1 MSPKTRLITLPK
13 DLIQK
18 AAACAARGAVS
29 TERWVEIVLA
39 DRIRDEEVTERF
51 FRHPPKPDAGKRMM
65 EILNSSNDNP
75 PMPGD
80 ELAP

>member
-1 MSPKTRLITLPK
+1 MSPKTRLITLPQ

-18 AAACAARGAVS
+18 AAACAARRGVS
-29 TERWVEIVLA
+29 TERWVELA
-39 DRIRDEEVTERF
+39 LTDRLRDEEVTDRF
-51 FRHPPKPDAGKRMM
+51 FRHPPNRDAGKRMM

-80 ELAP
+80 ALE